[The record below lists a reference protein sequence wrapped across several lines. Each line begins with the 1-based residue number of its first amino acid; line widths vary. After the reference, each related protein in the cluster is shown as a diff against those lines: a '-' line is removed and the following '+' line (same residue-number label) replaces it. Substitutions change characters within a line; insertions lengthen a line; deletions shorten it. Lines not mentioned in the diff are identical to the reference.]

1 MTNRYHWVDYA
12 KAFGIFGVVL
22 LHTGV
27 EETVSRMIR
36 IALIPLFFFLAG
48 LFASSSKYKSFGSF
62 LLIRNGKLLISYLFF
77 NLVTFLFWLY
87 FGRHYGADAAWNI
100 PPSEALQGVLIGTS
114 ASLIHHAPLWFLA
127 CLMVVQ
133 TAHHIIYYFMENK
146 YMRMLEW
153 ALVFIASYFFYH
165 LEIRGLPWGLD
176 VAFTMIS
183 FYSLGALMKDFLFS
197 RTNWYGGNVKV
208 QVLVSIFTF
217 AITLLIFNLNIEPRV
232 SANHLGN
239 YFLFYIGALAG
250 IFSLISAFKVLEKY
264 FGNIKF
270 ISYIG
275 ENTLI
280 ILALHLMAASVVKA
294 IAFWV
299 FKLPLSIF
307 NEPGMSYV
315 LSILSIIVL
324 IPVIYLINKF
334 LPFTVGRKY
343 GAK

>member
-1 MTNRYHWVDYA
+1 MSNRYHWVDYA
-12 KAFGIFGVVL
+12 KAFGILGVVL

-27 EETVSRMIR
+27 DEFTSRMIR

-48 LFASSSKYKSFGSF
+48 LFATSSKYKSFGSF

-77 NLVTFLFWLY
+77 NLVTFLFWYY

-114 ASLIHHAPLWFLA
+114 ASLIHHAPLWFLT

-133 TAHHIIYYFMENK
+133 TAHHIIFYFIENK
-146 YMRMLEW
+146 YMRMVEL
-153 ALVFIASYFFYH
+153 ALLFAASYFFYK
-165 LEIRGLPWGLD
+165 LEIKGLPWGVD

-197 RTNWYGGNVKV
+197 RSNWYGGDVKV
-208 QVLVSIFTF
+208 QVLVSIFSF
-217 AITLLIFNLNIEPRV
+217 ATTLVIYNLNIEPRV
-232 SANHLGN
+232 SANYLGN

-250 IFSLISAFKVLEKY
+250 IFTLISAFKVLERY
-264 FGNIKF
+264 FGDIKF

-280 ILALHLMAASVVKA
+280 ILALHLMAASAVKA
-294 IAFWV
+294 LVVWG

-307 NEPGMSYV
+307 DEPGMSYV
-315 LSILSIIVL
+315 LTVLSILILV
-324 IPVIYLINKF
+324 PVMYVINKL